1 VAQVSTSRDDVVDL
15 SDFAWLR
22 LRRRMDGL
30 TDQEYLWEP
39 VANCRSIRPR
49 ADGSYVWDGPA
60 PIGDPRVFTTLAWRL
75 CHIIDFL
82 TQARN
87 GPWLGLDVQG
97 RSDAGV
103 PETAAQALEALDN
116 AYAVWGGLLAEVTDE
131 SFDEPIGNVGG
142 PFASDTRRAFVL
154 HILDELIHHGA
165 EAALLRD
172 LYRERQ
178 LEAT

>member
-1 VAQVSTSRDDVVDL
+1 VAQVSTSRDDVVEL

-97 RSDAGV
+97 RSDVTPAERSCCTSSMNSSITA
-103 PETAAQALEALDN
+103 PKPPCSETS
-116 AYAVWGGLLAEVTDE
+116 T
-131 SFDEPIGNVGG
+131 
-142 PFASDTRRAFVL
+142 ASDSSRRPSARSRLSPSSTR
-154 HILDELIHHGA
+154 
-165 EAALLRD
+165 
-172 LYRERQ
+172 
-178 LEAT
+178 